1 MSDSDENVEN
11 TPGRRAISAMQEI
24 KNDIVFKTPTGVP
37 KRRSKQV
44 VLEEEQYIEV
54 CVQYYS
60 FSIVSISLHLYVCSL
75 IELCNVY

>member
-1 MSDSDENVEN
+1 MKMSVPDENVEN

-44 VLEEEQYIEV
+44 VLEEEEYIEV
-54 CVQYYS
+54 CFIFVR
-60 FSIVSISLHLYVCSL
+60 FSCGLYPL
-75 IELCNVY
+75 FDPLCNCIT